1 MGLRRDTSHRQNIY
15 ASGSGRTDGP
25 CTRMS
30 LRDCGGQ
37 GMRGPCVHLGLGLLA
52 QGHSFHLI
60 VIVSD
65 GVVIRM
71 DWAQGAF
78 VVTANASRLC
88 LAGRILRAAIA
99 AARAVR
105 RALRRRH
112 QLWME
117 VSVGRSEKLSER
129 LSCRGRSV
137 AASGLQEREG
147 AFRNQCITLM
157 QPQLHR

>member
-112 QLWME
+112 QLWTE
-117 VSVGRSEKLSER
+117 VSVGRSEKLSGV
-129 LSCRGRSV
+129 CRVAV
-137 AASGLQEREG
+137 AASQRLGCKREK
-147 AFRNQCITLM
+147 ALFAMYHSHATTTS
-157 QPQLHR
+157 

>member
-1 MGLRRDTSHRQNIY
+1 MGLRRDTS
-15 ASGSGRTDGP
+15 RTDR
-25 CTRMS
+25 TSMHR
-30 LRDCGGQ
+30 GQ
-37 GMRGPCVHLGLGLLA
+37 VVLTGRAHACLFGIAAGKVCEVHLGLGLLA

-112 QLWME
+112 QLWTE
-117 VSVGRSEKLSER
+117 VSVGRSEKLSGV
-129 LSCRGRSV
+129 CRVAV
-137 AASGLQEREG
+137 AASQRLGCKREK
-147 AFRNQCITLM
+147 ALFAMYHSHATTTS
-157 QPQLHR
+157 

>member
-1 MGLRRDTSHRQNIY
+1 MTVLT
-15 ASGSGRTDGP
+15 GRAHACLFGIAAGKV
-25 CTRMS
+25 CEV
-30 LRDCGGQ
+30 L
-37 GMRGPCVHLGLGLLA
+37 LGLGLLA

-112 QLWME
+112 QLWTE
-117 VSVGRSEKLSER
+117 VSVGQKLSGV
-129 LSCRGRSV
+129 CRVAV
-137 AASGLQEREG
+137 AASQSLGCKREK
-147 AFRNQCITLM
+147 ALFAMYHSHATTTS
-157 QPQLHR
+157 